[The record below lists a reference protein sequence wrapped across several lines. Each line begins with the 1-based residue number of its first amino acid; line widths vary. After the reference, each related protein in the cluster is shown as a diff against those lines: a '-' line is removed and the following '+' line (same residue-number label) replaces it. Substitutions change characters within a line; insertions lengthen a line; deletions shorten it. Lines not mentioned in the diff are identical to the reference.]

1 MKAKTT
7 KAVLTKKHKDFIA
20 TIQDEEVRKL
30 VDKNSIITG
39 GSIVSMLLGEEVNDF
54 DYYFTDKNTC
64 EKVAHYFA
72 KQFNQL
78 TGKSVEVQTMENGRV
93 RVFIKSVGIA
103 EDDDIQDEDGTNS
116 VEPTTE
122 FDDNGL
128 EDLSLKELQKVKA
141 DEKPEY
147 RPIFL
152 SSNAIT
158 LTNKVQLIIRFY
170 GEAEEIHSNYDFV
183 HATCYWES
191 KNGNLVLPAKA
202 LEAMLTK
209 ELIYQG
215 SKYPLASIMRTRKF
229 IQRGWSI
236 NAGQF
241 LKMALQ
247 LNIMDL
253 LDVNILEEQLTGVDS
268 AYFSMA
274 IDAIKKKTEGEHEFK
289 VDNNYLFEV
298 INRIF

>member
-1 MKAKTT
+1 MKAKTI
-7 KAVLTKKHKDFIA
+7 KAVLTKKHKDFVA

-78 TGKSVEVQTMENGRV
+78 TGKSVEVQTVENGRV
-93 RVFIKSVGIA
+93 RVFIRSQGIA
-103 EDDDIQDEDGTNS
+103 EDEVQSEDESNS
-116 VEPTTE
+116 IEPATE
-122 FDDNGL
+122 FDDDGL
-128 EDLSLKELQKVKA
+128 EDLNLKELQKAKA
-141 DEKPEY
+141 EEKPEY
-147 RPIFL
+147 RPAFL

-191 KNGNLVLPAKA
+191 KNGNLTLPAKA
-202 LEAMLTK
+202 LEAILTK

-215 SKYPLASIMRTRKF
+215 SKYPLASIMRTKKF
-229 IQRGWSI
+229 VQRGWSI

-247 LNIMDL
+247 LNPMDL
-253 LDVNILEEQLTGVDS
+253 LDVNVLEEQLTGVDL
-268 AYFSMA
+268 AYFAMV
-274 IDAIKKKTEGEHEFK
+274 IDGIKGKHENDPEFK
-289 VDNNYLFEV
+289 LDNNYLFEV

>member
-1 MKAKTT
+1 MKAKTI
-7 KAVLTKKHKDFIA
+7 KAVLTKKHKDFVA
-20 TIQDEEVRKL
+20 TIQDEEVRNL

-39 GSIVSMLLGEEVNDF
+39 GSIVSMLLGEDVNDF

-72 KQFNQL
+72 QQFMKL
-78 TGKSVEVQTMENGRV
+78 TGKSVGVESMENGRV
-93 RVFIKSVGIA
+93 RIFISSSGVAGQTESEEVVEEFENIA
-103 EDDDIQDEDGTNS
+103 LTEVIEDSRAE
-116 VEPTTE
+116 
-122 FDDNGL
+122 
-128 EDLSLKELQKVKA
+128 
-141 DEKPEY
+141 EKPEY

-158 LTNKVQLIIRFY
+158 LSNKVQLIIRFY

-191 KNGNLVLPAKA
+191 KNGTLVLPAKA
-202 LEAMLTK
+202 LEAILTK
-209 ELIYQG
+209 ELVYQG

-253 LDVNILEEQLTGVDS
+253 LDANVLGEQLTGVDS
-268 AYFSMA
+268 AYFSHV
-274 IDAIKKKTEGEHEFK
+274 IDSIKKKTEEDPNYK
-289 VDNNYLFEV
+289 VDNSYLFEV

>member
-1 MKAKTT
+1 MKAKTI
-7 KAVLTKKHKDFIA
+7 KAVLTKKHKDFVA
-20 TIQDEEVRKL
+20 TIEDEEVREL
-30 VDKNSIITG
+30 VRKNSIITG
-39 GSIVSMLLGEEVNDF
+39 GSIVSMLLGEDVNDF

-64 EKVAHYFA
+64 EKVAHYYA
-72 KQFNQL
+72 KQFMKL
-78 TGKSVEVQTMENGRV
+78 TNKSVGVESMENGRV
-93 RVFIKSVGIA
+93 RIFISSSGIA
-103 EDDDIQDEDGTNS
+103 GEDGNETVS
-116 VEPTTE
+116 E
-122 FDDNGL
+122 FDNL
-128 EDLSLKELQKVKA
+128 ELTEAVREA
-141 DEKPEY
+141 EAEEKPEY

-158 LTNKVQLIIRFY
+158 LSNKVQLIIRFY

-191 KNGNLVLPAKA
+191 KNNNLVLPANA
-202 LEAMLTK
+202 LEAILTK

-241 LKMALQ
+241 LKMSLQ
-247 LNIMDL
+247 LNLMDL
-253 LDVNILEEQLTGVDS
+253 LDVKVLEEQLTGVDS
-268 AYFSMA
+268 AYFSHV
-274 IDAIKKKTEGEHEFK
+274 IDAIKEKTEEDPNYK
-289 VDNNYLFEV
+289 VDNSYLFEV

>member
-1 MKAKTT
+1 MKAKTI

-20 TIQDEEVRKL
+20 TIEDEEVRKL

-39 GSIVSMLLGEEVNDF
+39 GSIVSMLLSEDVNDF
-54 DYYFTDKNTC
+54 DYYFTDRNTC
-64 EKVAHYFA
+64 EKVANYYAGQFSKST
-72 KQFNQL
+72 KQ
-78 TGKSVEVQTMENGRV
+78 SVEVKTSEAGRV
-93 RVFIKSVGIA
+93 SIFISSKGIA
-103 EDDDIQDEDGTNS
+103 EEESSNETVD
-116 VEPTTE
+116 E
-122 FDDNGL
+122 FDNL
-128 EDLSLKELQKVKA
+128 ELSEAIVDAEAQ
-141 DEKPEY
+141 EKPEY

-158 LTNKVQLIIRFY
+158 LANKVQLIIRFY

-202 LEAMLTK
+202 LEAIITK
-209 ELIYQG
+209 ELVYSG

-247 LNIMDL
+247 LNIMEL
-253 LDVNILEEQLTGVDS
+253 LDINVLEEQLTGVDS
-268 AYFSMA
+268 AYFSHV
-274 IDAIKKKTEGEHEFK
+274 IDAIKAKKGEDPEYK
-289 VDNNYLFEV
+289 VDNSYLFEV

>member
-1 MKAKTT
+1 MKAKTI
-7 KAVLTKKHKDFIA
+7 KAVLTKKHKEFIA
-20 TIQDEEVRKL
+20 SITDEEVRKL

-39 GSIVSMLLGEEVNDF
+39 GSIVSMLLGEQVNDF

-72 KQFNQL
+72 KQFNKL
-78 TGKSVEVQTMENGRV
+78 TGKSVQVQTLENGRV
-93 RVFIKSVGIA
+93 RVFIKSAGVA
-103 EDDDIQDEDGTNS
+103 EDETVDES
-116 VEPTTE
+116 TTE
-122 FDDNGL
+122 FDDQGL
-128 EDLSLKELQKVKA
+128 EDLGLKELVKVKSE
-141 DEKPEY
+141 EKPEY
-147 RPIFL
+147 RPVFL

-202 LEAMLTK
+202 LEAIITK
-209 ELIYQG
+209 ELVYQG
-215 SKYPLASIMRTRKF
+215 SKYPLASIMRTKKF
-229 IQRGWSI
+229 VQRGWSI

-247 LNIMDL
+247 LNPMDL
-253 LDVNILEEQLTGVDS
+253 LDVVVLEEQLTGVDLT
-268 AYFSMA
+268 YFSMV
-274 IDAIKKKTEGEHEFK
+274 IDGIKEKHANEPDFK
-289 VDNNYLFEV
+289 LDNSYLFEV

>member
-1 MKAKTT
+1 MKAKTI
-7 KAVLTKKHKDFIA
+7 KAILTKKHKDFIA
-20 TIQDEEVRKL
+20 TIQDEEVREL
-30 VDKNSIITG
+30 VRKNSIITG
-39 GSIVSMLLGEEVNDF
+39 GSIVSMLLGEDVNDF

-64 EKVAHYFA
+64 EKVANYYA
-72 KQFNQL
+72 RQFSKL
-78 TGKSVEVQTMENGRV
+78 TNKSVEVKTSEAGRV
-93 RVFIKSVGIA
+93 SIFIKSEGIA
-103 EDDDIQDEDGTNS
+103 EETNNET
-116 VEPTTE
+116 VDE
-122 FDDNGL
+122 FDNL
-128 EDLSLKELQKVKA
+128 ALSEAVAGAEAQ
-141 DEKPEY
+141 EKPEY

-158 LTNKVQLIIRFY
+158 LSNKVQLIIRFY
-170 GEAEEIHSNYDFV
+170 GEADEIHSNYDFV

-191 KNGNLVLPAKA
+191 KNNNLVLPAKA
-202 LEAMLTK
+202 LEAIITK
-209 ELIYQG
+209 ELVYQG

-253 LDVNILEEQLTGVDS
+253 LDIKILEEQLAGVDS
-268 AYFSMA
+268 AYFSHV
-274 IDAIKKKTEGEHEFK
+274 IDSIKKKTEEDPEYK
-289 VDNNYLFEV
+289 VDNSYLFEV

>member
-1 MKAKTT
+1 MKSKTI

-20 TIQDEEVRKL
+20 TIQDEEVREL
-30 VDKNSIITG
+30 VRKNSIITG
-39 GSIVSMLLGEEVNDF
+39 GSIVSMLLGEDVNDF

-72 KQFNQL
+72 KQFSKL
-78 TGKSVEVQTMENGRV
+78 TKQSVEVQSLENGRV
-93 RVFIKSVGIA
+93 RIFISSKGIA
-103 EDDDIQDEDGTNS
+103 GETES
-116 VEPTTE
+116 EEAVEE
-122 FDDNGL
+122 FDTIAL
-128 EDLSLKELQKVKA
+128 TESAEDAKTE
-141 DEKPEY
+141 EKPEY

-158 LTNKVQLIIRFY
+158 LSNKVQLIIRFY

-202 LEAMLTK
+202 LEAILTK

-253 LDVNILEEQLTGVDS
+253 LDVKVLEEQLTGVDS
-268 AYFSMA
+268 AYFSHV
-274 IDAIKKKTEGEHEFK
+274 IDYIKKRTDEDPNYK
-289 VDNNYLFEV
+289 VDNSYLFEV

>member
-1 MKAKTT
+1 MKAKTI

-20 TIQDEEVRKL
+20 TIQDEETRKL

-39 GSIVSMLLGEEVNDF
+39 GSIVSMLLGEDVNDF
-54 DYYFTDKNTC
+54 DYYFTDKDTC
-64 EKVAHYFA
+64 EKVANYYA
-72 KQFNQL
+72 KQFSEL
-78 TGKSVEVQTMENGRV
+78 TKQSVEVKTSETGRV
-93 RVFIKSVGIA
+93 SIFISSKGIA
-103 EDDDIQDEDGTNS
+103 EEASNETVD
-116 VEPTTE
+116 E
-122 FDDNGL
+122 FDNL
-128 EDLSLKELQKVKA
+128 ELTEAIEDAERQ
-141 DEKPEY
+141 EKPEY

-158 LTNKVQLIIRFY
+158 LSNKVQLIIRFY

-253 LDVNILEEQLTGVDS
+253 LDVKVLEEQLTGVDS
-268 AYFSMA
+268 AYFSHV
-274 IDAIKKKTEGEHEFK
+274 INAIKAKTEGDPSYK
-289 VDNNYLFEV
+289 VDNSYLFEV

>member
-1 MKAKTT
+1 LKAKTI
-7 KAVLTKKHKDFIA
+7 KAVLTKKHKDFVA
-20 TIQDEEVRKL
+20 SIQDEEVRKL

-39 GSIVSMLLGEEVNDF
+39 GSIVSMLLGEPVNDF

-72 KQFNQL
+72 KQFNKL
-78 TGKSVEVQTMENGRV
+78 TGKSVEVQTLDNGRV
-93 RVFIKSVGIA
+93 RVFISSEGVAGETESEEA
-103 EDDDIQDEDGTNS
+103 
-116 VEPTTE
+116 VEEFENITLTE
-122 FDDNGL
+122 AT
-128 EDLSLKELQKVKA
+128 EEAKVE
-141 DEKPEY
+141 EKPEY

-170 GEAEEIHSNYDFV
+170 GEADEIHSNYDFA

-202 LEAMLTK
+202 LEAILTK

-247 LNIMDL
+247 LNIMNL
-253 LDVNILEEQLTGVDS
+253 LDIKVLEEQLTGVDS
-268 AYFSMA
+268 AYFTMA
-274 IDAIKKKTEGEHEFK
+274 IDAIKRKTEAEPDFK
-289 VDNNYLFEV
+289 VDNTYLFEV

>member
-1 MKAKTT
+1 MKAKTI
-7 KAVLTKKHKDFIA
+7 KAVLTKKHKDFVA

-39 GSIVSMLLGEEVNDF
+39 GSIVSMLLGEDVNDF
-54 DYYFTDKNTC
+54 DYYFTDQNTC

-78 TGKSVEVQTMENGRV
+78 TGKSVEVQTMGNGRE
-93 RVFIKSVGIA
+93 RVFIKSAGVA
-103 EDDDIQDEDGTNS
+103 EDET
-116 VEPTTE
+116 VEKSTTE
-122 FDDNGL
+122 FDDKGL
-128 EDLSLKELQKVKA
+128 ESLGLKELTEIKA
-141 DEKPEY
+141 EEKPEY
-147 RPIFL
+147 RPVFL

-191 KNGNLVLPAKA
+191 KNGNLTLPAKA
-202 LEAMLTK
+202 LEAILTK

-215 SKYPLASIMRTRKF
+215 SKYPLASIMRTKKF
-229 IQRGWSI
+229 VQRGWSI

-247 LNIMDL
+247 LNPMDL
-253 LDVNILEEQLTGVDS
+253 LDANVLEEQLTGVDL
-268 AYFSMA
+268 AYFA
-274 IDAIKKKTEGEHEFK
+274 IIIDGIKEKHENDQEFK
-289 VDNNYLFEV
+289 LDNNYLFEV

>member
-1 MKAKTT
+1 MKAKTI
-7 KAVLTKKHKDFIA
+7 KAVLTKKHKDFVA
-20 TIQDEEVRKL
+20 SIQDEEVRKL

-39 GSIVSMLLGEEVNDF
+39 GSIVSMLLGEDVNDF

-64 EKVAHYFA
+64 EKVAHYYA
-72 KQFNQL
+72 KQF
-78 TGKSVEVQTMENGRV
+78 GKLNKQSAEVQTLENGRV
-93 RVFIKSVGIA
+93 RIFISSKGVAGETESEEA
-103 EDDDIQDEDGTNS
+103 
-116 VEPTTE
+116 VEE
-122 FDDNGL
+122 FDNIA
-128 EDLSLKELQKVKA
+128 LSEAIEEAKA
-141 DEKPEY
+141 EEKPEY

-158 LTNKVQLIIRFY
+158 LSNKVQLIIRFY
-170 GEAEEIHSNYDFV
+170 GEADEIHSNYDFV

-202 LEAMLTK
+202 LEAILTK

-247 LNIMDL
+247 LNIMNL
-253 LDVNILEEQLTGVDS
+253 LDVNVLEEQLTGVDS

-274 IDAIKKKTEGEHEFK
+274 IDAIKKKTEDDPEFK
-289 VDNNYLFEV
+289 VDNSYLFEV